1 DRRPRRA
8 LGLLLRRRSGDRHR
22 PHAAAEGEDRGQPIL
37 APSPRHRLGRGLPVR
52 SVIAR
57 TELLGAGALRVAL
70 VVTSVAAAGALATL
84 GVGLAVGMHPDDV
97 AHLGL
102 LLLPAIAATVVAM
115 VVARPLLARAAIRQS
130 LIGVAAIAAI
140 VGILNLV
147 VLTRQMFVSHHD
159 ATQVAVLLI
168 YSLGA
173 GLGAAWGLARS
184 QTSAVERLAVT
195 ARQLGEGNLDARV
208 GSLE

>member
-1 DRRPRRA
+1 M
-8 LGLLLRRRSGDRHR
+8 ST
-22 PHAAAEGEDRGQPIL
+22 
-37 APSPRHRLGRGLPVR
+37 
-52 SVIAR
+52 R
-57 TELLGAGALRVAL
+57 TEFLGAGTLRVAL
-70 VVTSVAAAGALATL
+70 VVASVAAAGALVTL
-84 GVGLAVGMHPDDV
+84 GVGLGVGMHSGDV

-147 VLTRQMFVSHHD
+147 VLTRQMFVSQHD
-159 ATQVAVLLI
+159 ATQVAVLLV

-173 GLGAAWGLARS
+173 GLGAAWGLGRA
-184 QTSAVERLAVT
+184 QTSAVERLAGT
-195 ARQLGEGNLDARV
+195 ARQGAERAKKRSVLKTTETVAAHFGV
-208 GSLE
+208 S